1 VVTEQKWS
9 RPIQG
14 WVKLN
19 MDVAFCEGLGATSA
33 GAIIRDSTGKVVLSA
48 WKMGQVVTE
57 QK

>member
-1 VVTEQKWS
+1 
-9 RPIQG
+9 
-14 WVKLN
+14 